1 MKIRSLKNY
10 GIPSFTLDIWKE
22 NCFTYLLPLQEEAV
36 TNYGILDCDEGSRRL
51 PRFFAPRNDKKGARQ
66 DNNNLLVIAP
76 PSSGKSFLGEIAAI
90 NHLIHQKKCI
100 Y

>member
-1 MKIRSLKNY
+1 MKIKNLKNY
-10 GIPSFTLDIWKE
+10 RIPSYVLDIWE
-22 NCFTYLLPLQEEAV
+22 EHYSFCLLPLQEEAV